1 SAMGD
6 VAMVAS
12 VLREFQE
19 QHTDTEI
26 IMVSRPF
33 FSAFFDG
40 IPRLIFHPIEPK
52 GNHNGISG
60 LIKLFKELKK
70 YKAKQVADL
79 HNNIRSR
86 FLDVLFRT
94 AGHQVQILD
103 KGRPEKKA
111 LTRTKHKVF

>member
-1 SAMGD
+1 MRRILVTRFSAMGD

-33 FSAFFDG
+33 FSAFFEG
-40 IPRLIFHPIEPK
+40 IPRVIFHPIDPK
-52 GNHNGISG
+52 GKHKRVAG
-60 LIKLFKELKK
+60 LVKLFNELKK
-70 YKAKQVADL
+70 YKAAQVADL

-86 FLDVLFRT
+86 FLDLLFKT
-94 AGHQVQILD
+94 A
-103 KGRPEKKA
+103 
-111 LTRTKHKVF
+111 